1 MFFYDSQAGGGS
13 GIVEVVAEK
22 FGVLLEKAQ
31 QIISGCG
38 CSEGRPSCI
47 QLFHCEKQ
55 NEPRTR
61 LGIVG
66 NQPFTKIFRIRSL
79 SNLMSRYINP
89 RSEEY
94 G

>member
-38 CSEGRPSCI
+38 CSEGP
-47 QLFHCEKQ
+47 
-55 NEPRTR
+55 
-61 LGIVG
+61 IVHSV
-66 NQPFTKIFRIRSL
+66 ISL
-79 SNLMSRYINP
+79 RKA
-89 RSEEY
+89 E
-94 G
+94 